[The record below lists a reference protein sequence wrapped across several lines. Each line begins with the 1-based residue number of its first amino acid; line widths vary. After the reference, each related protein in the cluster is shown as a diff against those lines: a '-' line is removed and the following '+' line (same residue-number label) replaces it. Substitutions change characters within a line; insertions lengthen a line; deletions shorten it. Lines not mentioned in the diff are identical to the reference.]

1 MACYA
6 CRVTDERRPSFAREF
21 PRTPE
26 LDALVAAFTR
36 GDYAH
41 VRAAA
46 PSFDGAA
53 DPAVREAVRVLVLRT
68 KPDPIVLVL
77 LAIAT
82 ATFAVIA
89 GWSIGK

>member
-1 MACYA
+1 M
-6 CRVTDERRPSFAREF
+6 REF

-26 LDALVAAFTR
+26 LDALVDAFTR

-46 PSFDGAA
+46 PKLEG
-53 DPAVREAVRVLVLRT
+53 DPDWDVREAARNLVRRT
-68 KPDPIVLVL
+68 KPDPIVITL
-77 LAIAT
+77 LAIAA

-89 GWSIGK
+89 AWSIGK